1 MSPLRTPLPALLLL
15 LAAPGLAQRLG
26 VGDPVPDDLAL
37 EGFSSAAADFEEYSG
52 RAVLIEF
59 FAHW

>member
-1 MSPLRTPLPALLLL
+1 MRPSRSPLLPLLLA
-15 LAAPGLAQRLG
+15 LAAPGLSQRLG
-26 VGDPVPDDLAL
+26 VGDPLPNDLSL
-37 EGFSSAAADFEEYSG
+37 EGFSSAAVDFEEYSG

>member
-1 MSPLRTPLPALLLL
+1 MTLPRPYLLPLLLA

-26 VGDPVPDDLAL
+26 VGQSVPDAL
-37 EGFSSAAADFEEYSG
+37 PLEDFSSGAADYEEYAG

-59 FAHW
+59 FAYW

>member
-1 MSPLRTPLPALLLL
+1 MLPPRSHLLPLL
-15 LAAPGLAQRLG
+15 LALAAPALSQRLG
-26 VGDPVPDDLAL
+26 VGDPAPETLPL
-37 EGFSSAAADFEEYSG
+37 EDFSTGAADYEEYAG